1 MNPDP
6 EIRRLLDVMPASSRM
21 ITKITNQLEQPTV
34 LDCRPGLPWSQERP
48 ILINFDLWGQLS
60 EPQRDLLILSTVQWL
75 TASNWL
81 KPNLYLG
88 LALAGVVGAIAELVQ
103 GDVIGFAVAGGLSAL
118 AGTQIRR
125 INRGLQLQL
134 EADEAAVHVAQRRGY
149 SEAEAAQH
157 LFSAIQAVA
166 RLEGQAQPTFDQLIR
181 CQNLRAIAGLSK
193 TSVPETLKE

>member
-1 MNPDP
+1 MNPDL
-6 EIRRLLDVMPASSRM
+6 EIRRLLDVMPASGRM
-21 ITKITNQLEQPTV
+21 LTKIIPQPEQPTV
-34 LDCRPGLPWSQERP
+34 LAYRPGLPWNQERP
-48 ILINFDLWGQLS
+48 VLINFDLWHQLP
-60 EPQRDLLILSTVQWL
+60 EPQRDLLMLSTVQWL

-88 LALAGVVGAIAELVQ
+88 LALAGAVGAIAELVQ
-103 GDVIGFAVAGGLSAL
+103 GDMIGFAVAGGLSAL

-134 EADEAAVHVAQRRGY
+134 EAAVHVAQRRGY

-166 RLEGQAQPTFDQLIR
+166 KLEGQAQPTFDQLIR

-193 TSVPETLKE
+193 TSVPEILRE